1 VRVNILSTQGYFQMK
16 TLSKLAAGGMMLATA
31 VAANAANI
39 STIDPAT
46 GNGDLLFYVTNALT
60 QVTDTFVLSGQQ
72 INSYFSTAT
81 STSHTKTNGVTPY
94 VVNGNAGF
102 SFNFSGDTAL
112 TSLISG
118 AGANA
123 QWGIIGGANNG
134 TNLQTLGGTRFA
146 FTSTTDVSANA
157 ISGAQIST
165 PVPKGYATD
174 LSNLVLSTADQTGLP
189 VGITGTSNGVFGTPV
204 SVASA
209 GVALYG
215 ADPHENG
222 NIGSSYTM
230 YGVTS
235 NGSGVGKSIVYN
247 LGTASFDGTTLSFTG
262 NGAAVPLPAAA
273 WLLGSGLLGLLGIG
287 RRRDLGV
294 AQAA

>member
-1 VRVNILSTQGYFQMK
+1 MK
-16 TLSKLAAGGMMLATA
+16 TLSKLAAGGMMLASA
-31 VAANAANI
+31 VAANAATL

-46 GNGDLLFYVTNALT
+46 GNGDLLFFVTNALT
-60 QVTDTFVLSGQQ
+60 QVTDTFVLPGKV
-72 INSYFSTAT
+72 NDYFSTAT
-81 STSHTKTNGVTPY
+81 ASSHTKTNGVTPY
-94 VVNGNAGF
+94 VVNGDAGF

-112 TSLISG
+112 QQLLSG

-123 QWGIIGGANNG
+123 QWGIIAGANNG
-134 TNLQTLGGTRFA
+134 TNLQTLGGTRFV
-146 FTSTTDVSANA
+146 FTSTTDASANA
-157 ISGAQIST
+157 ISGSQISS
-165 PVPKGYATD
+165 PIPGGYKTD

-189 VGITGTSNGVFGTPV
+189 PGVTGTSNGIFGTNS
-204 SVASA
+204 SVASSGITLYGTNSHEA
-209 GVALYG
+209 GV
-215 ADPHENG
+215 
-222 NIGSSYTM
+222 IGGSYTM

-247 LGTASFDGTTLSFTG
+247 LGSASFNGTTLSFTG
-262 NGAAVPLPAAA
+262 NAAVPLPAAA

>member
-1 VRVNILSTQGYFQMK
+1 MK

-46 GNGDLLFYVTNALT
+46 GNGDLLFFVTNALT

-94 VVNGNAGF
+94 VVNGDANF

-112 TSLISG
+112 TQLISG

-123 QWGIIGGANNG
+123 QWGIIAGANNG
-134 TNLQTLGGTRFA
+134 TNLQALGGTRFA
-146 FTSTTDVSANA
+146 FTSQTDTSAN
-157 ISGAQIST
+157 SVTGGQISST
-165 PVPKGYATD
+165 LPNGYATD

-189 VGITGTSNGVFGTPV
+189 VGVTGTSNGIFGTPTAV
-204 SVASA
+204 TSGTTLYGTDSHEA
-209 GVALYG
+209 GV
-215 ADPHENG
+215 
-222 NIGSSYTM
+222 IGGSYKL

-235 NGSGVGKSIVYN
+235 NGTGVGKSIVYN
-247 LGTASFDGTTLSFTG
+247 LGNASFDGTTLSFTG
-262 NGAAVPLPAAA
+262 NAAAVPLPAAA

>member
-1 VRVNILSTQGYFQMK
+1 MK
-16 TLSKLAAGGMMLATA
+16 MLSKLAAGGMMLATA

-46 GNGDLLFYVTNALT
+46 GNGDLLFFVTNALT

-72 INSYFSTAT
+72 INNYFSSATA
-81 STSHTKTNGVTPY
+81 SSNAKTNGVTPY
-94 VVNGNAGF
+94 VVNGDANF

-112 TSLISG
+112 TSLISA

-123 QWGIIGGANNG
+123 QWGIIAGANNG

-146 FTSTTDVSANA
+146 FTSQTDASANA
-157 ISGAQIST
+157 ITGSQISST
-165 PVPKGYATD
+165 IPGGYAQD
-174 LSNLVLSTADQTGLP
+174 LGNLNLSSADQTGLP
-189 VGITGTSNGVFGTPV
+189 VGVTGTSSGIFGTTV
-204 SVASA
+204 SQASA
-209 GVALYG
+209 GITLYG
-215 ADPHENG
+215 TDTHEAG
-222 NIGSSYTM
+222 VIGSSYKL

-235 NGSGVGKSIVYN
+235 NGTGGGKSIVYN

-262 NGAAVPLPAAA
+262 NAAAVPLPAAA

-287 RRRDLGV
+287 RRRDVSV

>member
-1 VRVNILSTQGYFQMK
+1 MK

-46 GNGDLLFYVTNALT
+46 GNGDLLFFVTNALT

-81 STSHTKTNGVTPY
+81 ASSNTKTNGVTPY
-94 VVNGNAGF
+94 VVNGDANF

-112 TSLISG
+112 TALISA

-123 QWGIIGGANNG
+123 QWGIIAGANNG

-146 FTSTTDVSANA
+146 FTSQTDASANA
-157 ISGAQIST
+157 ITGSQISST
-165 PVPKGYATD
+165 IPGGYAQD
-174 LSNLVLSTADQTGLP
+174 LGNLNLSSADQTGLP
-189 VGITGTSNGVFGTPV
+189 VGVTGTSSGIFGTTV
-204 SVASA
+204 SQASA
-209 GVALYG
+209 GITLYG
-215 ADPHENG
+215 TDTHEAG
-222 NIGSSYTM
+222 VIGSSYKL

-235 NGSGVGKSIVYN
+235 NGTGGGKSIVYN

-262 NGAAVPLPAAA
+262 NAAAVPLPAAA

-287 RRRDLGV
+287 RRRDVSV